1 LPLNLSF
8 LKTHQQKSPT
18 PGPCSYEHAF
28 KKKWRSVMPQD
39 PRPLTHDEKKA
50 AEAAFKGLPF
60 NPQWSEAG
68 RKVYWGLSAAIANK
82 GHEAFQDMSP
92 SQPTMLARRA
102 VVLSTS
108 RTLNAGPT
116 IHRTIIH

>member
-1 LPLNLSF
+1 
-8 LKTHQQKSPT
+8 
-18 PGPCSYEHAF
+18 
-28 KKKWRSVMPQD
+28 MPQD

-50 AEAAFKGLPF
+50 AEAAFQGSPF
-60 NPQWSEAG
+60 NPQWSEAA

-82 GHEAFQDMSP
+82 GHEAFQEMSH

-102 VVLSTS
+102 VVSSMS
-108 RTLNAGPT
+108 RTLNAAPT